1 MSIVG
6 RGVNESYVRI
16 VQQSHSELDW
26 VARRRAGETA
36 RTIADRAGV
45 RAETVLVATE
55 RLGARFDPPAR
66 QGTYS
71 VLGLTLLEDRHRRW
85 VEDRRRGVRV
95 KDIAERDRVTH
106 QSVTRAT
113 RAWGP
118 FPAQEYVDAWVEARS
133 QGRTIRSIA
142 DEFAVVPGVVRR
154 LTASRGPFPRPLT
167 GIPEGLETL
176 QTIAARAGVTHRAL
190 RHWEHLLPPADWVTH
205 RGRQVWMSTTIDR
218 WFDGPTLGHCEL
230 CGARPVSLAIHR
242 GQRHA
247 KTDPFTSLDG
257 L

>member
-1 MSIVG
+1 MK
-6 RGVNESYVRI
+6 ESYVRI
-16 VQQSHSELDW
+16 VQQSHPELDW

-45 RAETVLVATE
+45 PEEMGLVATE
-55 RLGARFDPPAR
+55 RLSGPFDPPAR

-71 VLGLTLLEDRHRRW
+71 VLSVTLLQGRNRRW

-95 KDIAERDRVTH
+95 KDIAERDGVTH

-118 FPAQEYVDAWVEARS
+118 FPAQECVDAWVEARS
-133 QGRTIRSIA
+133 RGRTIRSIA
-142 DEFAVVPGVVRR
+142 DEFAILPSVVQR
-154 LTASRGPFPRPLT
+154 LTSSRGPFPRPFT

-176 QTIAARAGVTHRAL
+176 QSIAVRAGVTHRAL
-190 RHWEHLLPPADWVTH
+190 RHWQHLLPPADWVTH
-205 RGRQVWMSTTIDR
+205 RGRQVWLSATIDR
-218 WFDGPTLGHCEL
+218 WFEGPTLDYCDL

-247 KTDPFTSLDG
+247 EADPSTSLDG